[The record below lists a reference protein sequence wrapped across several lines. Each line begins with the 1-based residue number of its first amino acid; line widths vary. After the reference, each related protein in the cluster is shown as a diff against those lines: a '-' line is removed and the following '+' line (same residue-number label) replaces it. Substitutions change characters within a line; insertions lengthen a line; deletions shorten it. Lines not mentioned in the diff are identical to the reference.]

1 MKHFFK
7 RLVIVGLSLTLILP
21 LVMTHT
27 VSASTQKPIKVVTG
41 LNFYGE
47 VAKAVAGNQG
57 KVTSFINNSSV
68 DPMTISQES
77 SRLHRLN
84 KQMS

>member
-7 RLVIVGLSLTLILP
+7 RLVLVGLSLMLVLP

-27 VSASTQKPIKVVTG
+27 VSASSQKPIKVVTG

-57 KVTSFINNSSV
+57 KVTSFINNSS
-68 DPMTISQES
+68 MTISQVS

-84 KQMS
+84 MRMS

>member
-27 VSASTQKPIKVVTG
+27 VSASSQKPIKVVTG
-41 LNFYGE
+41 L
-47 VAKAVAGNQG
+47 
-57 KVTSFINNSSV
+57 IL
-68 DPMTISQES
+68 
-77 SRLHRLN
+77 R
-84 KQMS
+84 